1 MPLTPPQYRTLQTV
15 LRYGSEQIEEAEN
28 IVSCISPRTAN
39 EVGQLAR
46 TQANPAWPGV
56 IACGDLTLL
65 GGAPGMGKSQV
76 AIYAAATVSRGGT
89 WPDGSRAQRGSTF
102 FARRKTGPE
111 WRCAH
116 GLKQPRD
123 LARVQFGK
131 HMDLSAGHGR
141 ACRCRPSGCRICA
154 CSCSRPC

>member
-39 EVGQLAR
+39 EVGQLAE

-76 AIYAAATVSRGGT
+76 AIYGAATVSRGGT
-89 WPDGSRAQRGSTF
+89 WPDGSRAQRGSSSS
-102 FARRKTGPE
+102 ARRKTGPAK
-111 WRCAH
+111 RCGP
-116 GLKQPRD
+116 GLKLD
-123 LARVQFGK
+123 LARVQLAGTWT
-131 HMDLSAGHGR
+131 SAR
-141 ACRCRPSGCRICA
+141 AWRRLQCRLSGCEICA